1 VRASRPFANEHC
13 IALFAVCWIVA
24 FSAATVAS
32 ATDMTLAPRVPLPD
46 QSLLEPPVEPD
57 CKFKDNPTNPTAEQ
71 IRMKLDYEQQCYR
84 QAEEIVRARLQ
95 QLQDSVRKTIRAVE
109 RRTR

>member
-1 VRASRPFANEHC
+1 MRALRPFANEYC
-13 IALFAVCWIVA
+13 IALFVVIVA
-24 FSAATVAS
+24 FSAATVSS
-32 ATDMTLAPRVPLPD
+32 ATDMTLAPRIPVPD
-46 QSLLEPPVEPD
+46 QSLLEAPVAPD
-57 CKFKDNPTNPTAEQ
+57 CGFKDSLSNPTAEQ
-71 IRMKLDYEQQCYR
+71 MRMKLDYEQQCYR